1 MYKED
6 CEVSK
11 SLVNTGLDSLSNE
24 ETLQLDDNLKP
35 LSVFPNPFQNYI
47 SIQSPQKDQMVLK
60 SVEGKIIG
68 IYNIE
73 EGLTKIN
80 SSFFNDG
87 MYIITFMNQN
97 KTFKLIKQ

>member
-1 MYKED
+1 M
-6 CEVSK
+6 
-11 SLVNTGLDSLSNE
+11 T
-24 ETLQLDDNLKP
+24 
-35 LSVFPNPFQNYI
+35 
-47 SIQSPQKDQMVLK
+47 QKDQMVIK
-60 SVEGKIIG
+60 SIEGKIIG

-73 EGLTKIN
+73 EGHTKIN